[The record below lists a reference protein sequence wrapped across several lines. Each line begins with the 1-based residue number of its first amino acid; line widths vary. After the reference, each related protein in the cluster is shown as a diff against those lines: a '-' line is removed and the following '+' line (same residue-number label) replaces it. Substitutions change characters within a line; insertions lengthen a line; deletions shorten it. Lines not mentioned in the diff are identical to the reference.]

1 MKKEVIQYVDLE
13 QIKKDLKEVF
23 ENALSVYSD
32 NEREIITNCIDIE
45 EYIEFQAFEINDNM
59 CKYLHLNDHSIMGNF
74 NNIDYDYP
82 YDNGFSEIR
91 VHDFEC
97 VRQMVKRLDE
107 NQQDERTKADRIY
120 LCEWFWETFGTNGLE
135 YNLKNEFSEMLYN
148 VINEEE

>member
-13 QIKKDLKEVF
+13 QIKKDLKDVF
-23 ENALSVYSD
+23 ENALSDFEEEERTLITD
-32 NEREIITNCIDIE
+32 NVSIDEYIDIK
-45 EYIEFQAFEINDNM
+45 ANEINDDM
-59 CKYLHLNDHSIMGNF
+59 CEYLHLKDHTIMGNF

-82 YDNGFSEIR
+82 YDNGFSKIR

-120 LCEWFWETFGTNGLE
+120 LRDWFWETFGTWGLE
-135 YNLKNEFSEMLYN
+135 YNLKNEFSEILYSLR
-148 VINEEE
+148 EEE